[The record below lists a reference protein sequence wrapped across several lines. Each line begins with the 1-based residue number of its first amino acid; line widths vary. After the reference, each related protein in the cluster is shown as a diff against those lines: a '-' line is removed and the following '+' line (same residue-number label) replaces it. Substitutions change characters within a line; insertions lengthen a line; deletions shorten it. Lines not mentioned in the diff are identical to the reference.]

1 MVELMSSERLD
12 EQIRLLSLNDPF
24 EVLSSEDTYWLAQ
37 RTPERYYQNGE
48 VVYIPGEASEVAFLL
63 LKGRIR
69 LYGMAGNQELTFGVV
84 HAGTIFGEVSLAE
97 RTQEE
102 YAQALEPSRVA
113 LVSLHNFWYLARR
126 NPKVSARVVGLMGE
140 RLREN
145 RGRMVD
151 I

>member
-1 MVELMSSERLD
+1 MSSERLND
-12 EQIRLLSLNDPF
+12 LINLLSQNDPF

-37 RTPERYYQNGE
+37 RTPERHYQSGQL
-48 VVYIPGEASEVAFLL
+48 VYIPGEASEGGFLL

-69 LYGMAGNQELTFGVV
+69 LYGMVRNQELTFGVV

-113 LVSLHNFWYLARR
+113 LVSLHNFWYL
-126 NPKVSARVVGLMGE
+126 
-140 RLREN
+140 
-145 RGRMVD
+145 
-151 I
+151 